1 MKISKCSYQISAHE
15 IFKTVEVSPLGG
27 AIPSLLYLLPQLEQM
42 QVVVMGINNEA
53 VMQAERRPQHPQLV
67 PADFHVEAVFR
78 NEIG

>member
-53 VMQAERRPQHPQLV
+53 VMQA
-67 PADFHVEAVFR
+67 
-78 NEIG
+78 